1 MTRST
6 LPTRT
11 PVFGKAL
18 SADPSTRTLRI
29 IVSTPARDRQ
39 GDIVEPAGLD
49 FRAFLDN
56 PVVLWAHDLTR
67 PPIGR
72 ILDID
77 VGTTAVTAT
86 VQFAETPFAR
96 EVFDL
101 YAEGFLRAWSVGFLP
116 LEWER
121 LDEEDGR
128 GFRILAAEV
137 VEVSAVP
144 VPANPETLTRTVAQV
159 RHADLRKAILA
170 ASEEEGTPS
179 AAAQPENAP
188 AGAKPDTPTATR
200 GAAVPSASVPAGS
213 PSDAA
218 VPLTAFLDKAAASI
232 RKMTRLAVKQ
242 EIARQSGALPA

>member
-1 MTRST
+1 MSRST

-18 SADPSTRTLRI
+18 SVNHDARTLRI

-49 FRAFLDN
+49 FAAYLDN

-77 VGTTAVTAT
+77 VGVSAVTAT

-101 YAEGFLRAWSVGFLP
+101 YAEGFLHAWSVGFLP
-116 LEWER
+116 RDWER
-121 LDEEDGR
+121 LDDGEH

-159 RHADLRKAILA
+159 RHADLRKAILD
-170 ASEEEGTPS
+170 ASQRESES
-179 AAAQPENAP
+179 ASATSHADAP
-188 AGAKPDTPTATR
+188 APSRGTHVPTGKA
-200 GAAVPSASVPAGS
+200 
-213 PSDAA
+213 DADVA
-218 VPLTAFLDKAAASI
+218 VPLATFLDKAAASI
-232 RKMTRLAVKQ
+232 RKMTRRAIEQ
-242 EIARQSGALPA
+242 EIARQRGSLPA

>member
-1 MTRST
+1 MSRST

-18 SADPSTRTLRI
+18 SVDRDTRTLRI

-39 GDIVEPAGLD
+39 GDIVEPDGLD
-49 FRAFLDN
+49 FSAYLDN
-56 PVVLWAHDLTR
+56 PVVLWAHDLSR

-101 YAEGFLRAWSVGFLP
+101 YAEGFLHAWSVGFLP
-116 LEWER
+116 REWER
-121 LDEEDGR
+121 LDEEDRR

-144 VPANPETLTRTVAQV
+144 VPANPETLTRTVTQI
-159 RHADLRKAILA
+159 RHADLRQAILA
-170 ASEEEGTPS
+170 ASRDE
-179 AAAQPENAP
+179 AAARPDAPDSTHTPRRAHAPEST
-188 AGAKPDTPTATR
+188 PDT
-200 GAAVPSASVPAGS
+200 
-213 PSDAA
+213 DAA
-218 VPLTAFLDKAAASI
+218 VPFSTFLKKATASI
-232 RKMTRLAVKQ
+232 RKMTRRAIEH
-242 EIARQSGALPA
+242 EIARQRGTLPA